1 MIAIIKRFGDDSKVI
16 NNVYLVLSNDT
27 ETIIWYKQTNIGTDV
42 VRVSEVVP
50 RSSMYAVDIIE

>member
-1 MIAIIKRFGDDSKVI
+1 MTAIIKRFGDDSKVI
-16 NNVYLVLSNDT
+16 NNVYLVFTNDT

-42 VRVSEVVP
+42 VRISEVVP

>member
-1 MIAIIKRFGDDSKVI
+1 MTAIIKRFGDDSKVI
-16 NNVYLVLSNDT
+16 NNVYLVLTNDT

-42 VRVSEVVP
+42 VRLSEEVP

>member
-1 MIAIIKRFGDDSKVI
+1 MTAIIKRFGNDSKVI
-16 NNVYLVLSNDT
+16 NNVYLVLTNDT

-42 VRVSEVVP
+42 VRLSEEVP